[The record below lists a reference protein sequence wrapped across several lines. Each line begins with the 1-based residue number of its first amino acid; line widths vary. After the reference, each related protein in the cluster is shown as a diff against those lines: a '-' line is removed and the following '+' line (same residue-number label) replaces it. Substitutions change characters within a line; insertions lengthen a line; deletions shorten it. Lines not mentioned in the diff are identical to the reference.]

1 MKYHQ
6 ALGYHYV
13 AARGAI
19 GESRRQTCLHYAERN
34 VSLLTDCSV
43 SDTFFD
49 EVKALHCF
57 QRK

>member
-1 MKYHQ
+1 MSFCKNGDGSAEPQ
-6 ALGYHYV
+6 NGLN
-13 AARGAI
+13 
-19 GESRRQTCLHYAERN
+19 ERN